1 MANLSSVDSRAGQ
14 PEIDSELHDVAHF
27 VHEEFD
33 DLLDPRAVDE
43 CLSQVT
49 ARFEGAPVR
58 VVVPLLIR
66 RYVSEEL
73 KTRLRQNQ

>member
-1 MANLSSVDSRAGQ
+1 
-14 PEIDSELHDVAHF
+14 

>member
-1 MANLSSVDSRAGQ
+1 MANLSSVDLRAGQ

-33 DLLDPRAVDE
+33 DLLDPHAVDE

-58 VVVPLLIR
+58 VVVPLLVR